1 MECPLAI
8 IAGGRPV
15 KQVCDVLGV
24 ARSNVSVRRSCPVGW
39 QDGRCVGRTDDAELV
54 AELREAVVD
63 LPSYGFRRVWG
74 VIRNNQEMHGEH
86 QAQLPS
92 HARSR
97 PVAAAA
103 AKASLHHPATRRTCC
118 SDQKQS
124 TLGAPMASSSG
135 VRTASHCALRLHW
148 IVVNVRPCA
157 GSQPQVA
164 TPATMFVT

>member
-63 LPSYGFRRVWG
+63 LPSYGFAG
-74 VIRNNQEMHGEH
+74 SG
-86 QAQLPS
+86 
-92 HARSR
+92 
-97 PVAAAA
+97 
-103 AKASLHHPATRRTCC
+103 ASFATTRRCTVNIKRNYRAMRVHGLLLQRRPKRPAITRRHDGRVAVTR
-118 SDQKQS
+118 SNQRW
-124 TLGAPMASSSG
+124 
-135 VRTASHCALRLHW
+135 VLRWLL
-148 IVVNVRPCA
+148 VPV
-157 GSQPQVA
+157 
-164 TPATMFVT
+164 